1 MDNQNNNNSLSQENQ
16 EWLDNLLSN
25 PTSKPEIE
33 ADEQAVYAAGLTHPN
48 DLELEKILSENWDD
62 VDTPSAEAPADPIAE
77 PTIILDPVD
86 EAEPAITDITA
97 EEPAG
102 DQVSVEEPVFPD
114 PAELSEPES
123 EADTIPEQA
132 EVPVAPLSEDE
143 MVSIPAAEE
152 TAPAVPKKTINYR
165 KRQWKRRS
173 KRGYGLL
180 GIPHLISTAIWL
192 ALIFFIGISL
202 GRTLWVSCADLM
214 AFDKENRRVTI
225 TITHEDLQ
233 DIGAVADKLGRAELI
248 RYPGLFKAFAEATG
262 KAENISKGTFTLN
275 SQLDYNAMIN
285 AMSDHGE
292 AREVVEIMFPEG
304 YNCAQIFRL
313 LEQKKVCSVSK
324 LEQCVM
330 SATAN
335 TPGKQGV
342 LKTDY
347 WFLEDVQ
354 WGNKYALEGYLFPDT
369 YKFYTN
375 DDPERVLQKFLDN
388 FDSRF
393 TDIMKEDLAALD
405 ERFGLHLSVHDV
417 VTIASIIQKETSSA
431 SESYDIGSVFYN
443 RLVNG
448 DTLGSDAT
456 VYYAIGDYFGEKDEL
471 TSWDLETNSPYN
483 TRIKTGLPPG
493 AICSPGRE
501 SLYAALDPN
510 NTNYYYFVY
519 DSQAQKHLFSKT
531 YEEHLAKLRE
541 LGLA

>member
-1 MDNQNNNNSLSQENQ
+1 MDNQNNNNSLSPENQ

-25 PTSKPEIE
+25 PASKPEIE

-62 VDTPSAEAPADPIAE
+62 VETPAAEVPSDPVSE
-77 PTIILDPVD
+77 PTIVLNPVD
-86 EAEPAITDITA
+86 AATPADANSTA
-97 EEPAG
+97 EEPVANTP
-102 DQVSVEEPVFPD
+102 VEEEPVLTEPV
-114 PAELSEPES
+114 ELSVPES
-123 EADTIPEQA
+123 EAVAIPQPE
-132 EVPVAPLSEDE
+132 ETPVAPLSEDK
-143 MVSIPAAEE
+143 MVSTPEPEEPASA
-152 TAPAVPKKTINYR
+152 TPKKAINYR

-214 AFDKENRRVTI
+214 AFDKESKRVTI

-233 DIGAVADKLGRAELI
+233 DIGAVADKLSRAELI

-262 KAENISKGTFTLN
+262 KAENISKGTFTLS

-324 LEQCVM
+324 LEQCVI

-335 TPGKQGV
+335 TAAKQGV

-388 FDSRF
+388 FNSRF
-393 TDIMKEDLAALD
+393 TDIMKQDLEALE
-405 ERFGLHLSVHDV
+405 ERFGLNLSVHDV
-417 VTIASIIQKETSSA
+417 VTIASVIQKETSSA
-431 SESYDIGSVFYN
+431 SESYDISSVFYN
-443 RLVNG
+443 RLING
-448 DTLGSDAT
+448 DMLGSDAT
-456 VYYAIGDYFGEKDEL
+456 VYYAIGDYFGEKEEL
-471 TSWDLETNSPYN
+471 SSWDLETNSPYN

-510 NTNYYYFVY
+510 STNYYYFVY

-531 YEEHLAKLRE
+531 YDEHMARLRE